1 MFSSLSLC
9 VHLLGHHVI
18 HVQLNLLGHHVIHV
32 QLAVTLCALGHAVF
46 GARISL
52 CNKSKRSWPAVHS
65 RTSSRPSKRSR
76 QDDKKLQGGGKLQ
89 KLQQD
94 SGDELRQEGD
104 ELQQNSGD
112 ALQQEA
118 GDELQQEVG
127 DVDLKVTLFGG
138 AHTTCLFGSALV
150 LSMRCLES
158 GKALGRIEWEDLH
171 CPLTRS
177 WLVTATPPASSCRNG
192 PTGRSSWRFR
202 ATC

>member
-1 MFSSLSLC
+1 M
-9 VHLLGHHVI
+9 
-18 HVQLNLLGHHVIHV
+18 
-32 QLAVTLCALGHAVF
+32 
-46 GARISL
+46 
-52 CNKSKRSWPAVHS
+52 HS

-89 KLQQD
+89 KLQQY
-94 SGDELRQEGD
+94 SGDELRQEGDELQQEVGDELQQEGD

-150 LSMRCLES
+150 LCMRCLES
-158 GKALGRIEWEDLH
+158 GKAPRRIEWEDLH

-177 WLVTATPPASSCRNG
+177 WLVTATPPASSWKMCRNG
-192 PTGRSSWRFR
+192 PTGRRSWRFR

>member
-1 MFSSLSLC
+1 M
-9 VHLLGHHVI
+9 
-18 HVQLNLLGHHVIHV
+18 
-32 QLAVTLCALGHAVF
+32 F

-52 CNKSKRSWPAVHS
+52 CNQSKRCWPAVHS
-65 RTSSRPSKRSR
+65 QTSSQPSKRSR

-94 SGDELRQEGD
+94 SGDELRQEGDELQQEVGDELQQEGD

-158 GKALGRIEWEDLH
+158 GKAPRRIEWEDLH

-177 WLVTATPPASSCRNG
+177 WLVTATPPASSWKMCRNG
-192 PTGRSSWRFR
+192 PTGRRSWRFR

>member
-1 MFSSLSLC
+1 M
-9 VHLLGHHVI
+9 HLLGHHVI

-32 QLAVTLCALGHAVF
+32 QLAVTLCALGHAEF

-52 CNKSKRSWPAVHS
+52 CNQSKRCLLAVHS
-65 RTSSRPSKRSR
+65 QTSSRPSKRSR
-76 QDDKKLQGGGKLQ
+76 QDDKKLQGGGKLHQ

-94 SGDELRQEGD
+94 SGDE
-104 ELQQNSGD
+104 
-112 ALQQEA
+112 LQQEA

-127 DVDLKVTLFGG
+127 DEDLKVTFFGG

-158 GKALGRIEWEDLH
+158 GKAPRRIEWEDLY

-177 WLVTATPPASSCRNG
+177 WLVTATPPASSWKMCRSG
-192 PTGRSSWRFR
+192 PTGRRSWRFR